1 MWVLYCDENKSV
13 IKYNYKVVKEEKTE
27 VQMMKFSEKAYINR
41 VAITG
46 HTIIDTVLV
55 LAYALEVFKG
65 SRTPGY
71 FTIFALLCIVPV
83 VAEIIIFRKNKESDA
98 IKHIISTG
106 YGILYLF
113 AIFTTNSLLTCT
125 YAFPMFMVI
134 ILYMDVRCCALI
146 FAGALSGNI
155 IYVIYHMLT
164 VGYAPAEI
172 PDVEIRI
179 ACMLL
184 TGIFMVMSSKAVKKV
199 NEEKL
204 RQIQEQ
210 TDAAEAMTDNIL
222 KTSESMITEIAEIS
236 EKVAVMGDSMGK
248 MHDSMGEVSTGSS
261 ETAES
266 VQKQLVRTE
275 QIQTHISRVKE
286 TASLIEK
293 DMENTAE
300 KVSDG
305 RSKMSQ
311 LTLQV
316 DKSTTANNQVL
327 AQMKVL
333 GEYTSQMNTIIETI
347 TSIANSTGM
356 LALNAS
362 IEAAR
367 AGETGR
373 GFAVVAKQIS
383 GLANQTKEATVN
395 ITSLIE
401 NINRELES
409 VEKAVDVVTSGNRE
423 NTESAQI
430 VSENFT
436 GIMEGTD
443 SVARQAENLLK
454 IVEEL
459 EAANRDI
466 VENIQTISAIT
477 EEVSAHANE
486 TYGTCE
492 ENTSMMEAVSG
503 IVANLNEG
511 AQKLRNA
518 R

>member
-1 MWVLYCDENKSV
+1 
-13 IKYNYKVVKEEKTE
+13 
-27 VQMMKFSEKAYINR
+27 MMEYSEKSYINR

-55 LAYALEVFKG
+55 LAYALEMFKG

-71 FTIFALLCIVPV
+71 FTVFALLCIVPV
-83 VAEIIIFRKNKESDA
+83 AAEIIIFRKDNESGA
-98 IKHIISTG
+98 IKHIISIS

-113 AIFTTNSLLTCT
+113 AIFTTTSLLTCT

-146 FAGALSGNI
+146 FAGAFSGNV
-155 IYVIYHMLT
+155 IYVIYHTLT
-164 VGYAPAEI
+164 VGYAPTEI

-184 TGIFMVMSSKAVKKV
+184 TGIFMVMSAKAVKKV
-199 NEEKL
+199 NEEKMK
-204 RQIQEQ
+204 QIQEQ
-210 TDAAEAMTDNIL
+210 TNAAEAMAENIL
-222 KTSESMITEIAEIS
+222 KTSEGMIAEIAEIS
-236 EKVAVMGDSMGK
+236 DKVATMGDSMGK
-248 MHDSMGEVSTGSS
+248 MHDSMGEVTTGSS

-275 QIQTHISRVKE
+275 QIQSHISRVKE
-286 TASLIEK
+286 TASLIEQN
-293 DMENTAE
+293 MENTAE

-311 LTLQV
+311 LSLQV
-316 DKSTTANNQVL
+316 DKSTAANNQVL
-327 AQMKVL
+327 EQMKVL
-333 GEYTSQMNTIIETI
+333 SEYTSQMNTIIETI

-373 GFAVVAKQIS
+373 GFAVVANQIS
-383 GLANQTKEATVN
+383 GLANQTKSATVN

-401 NINRELES
+401 NINRELAS
-409 VEKAVDVVTSGNRE
+409 VEKAVDVVTAGNRE
-423 NTESAQI
+423 NAESAKI
-430 VSENFT
+430 VSENFS

-443 SVARQAENLLK
+443 SVAHQAEELLQ

-486 TYGTCE
+486 TYDACE
-492 ENTSMMEAVSG
+492 ENTSMVESVSG
-503 IVANLNEG
+503 IVVNLNEG
-511 AQKLRNA
+511 AQMLQNA

>member
-1 MWVLYCDENKSV
+1 
-13 IKYNYKVVKEEKTE
+13 
-27 VQMMKFSEKAYINR
+27 MKFSEKSYVNK

-55 LAYALEVFKG
+55 LAYALEVVKG
-65 SRTPGY
+65 SRTLGY
-71 FTIFALLCIVPV
+71 YAIFALLCVAPV
-83 VAEIIIFRKNKESDA
+83 VAEIVIYRKDSESSL
-98 IKHIISTG
+98 IQHIISIS

-113 AIFTTNSLLTCT
+113 AIFTTTSLLTCT

-146 FAGALSGNI
+146 FAGAFGGNVV
-155 IYVIYHMLT
+155 YVIYHFLT
-164 VGYAPAEI
+164 VGYASTEI
-172 PDVEIRI
+172 PDVEIRV

-184 TGIFMVMSSKAVKKV
+184 TGIFMIMTSKAVKKV

-204 RQIQEQ
+204 KQIQEQ
-210 TDAAEAMTDNIL
+210 TSAAEALTENIL
-222 KTSESMITEIAEIS
+222 KTSEGMIAEIAEVS
-236 EKVAVMGDSMGK
+236 DKVTAMGDSMGR
-248 MHDSMGEVSTGSS
+248 MHDSMAEVSTGSS

-266 VQKQLVRTE
+266 VQKQLTRTE
-275 QIQTHISRVKE
+275 QIQSHIGKVKE
-286 TASLIEK
+286 TAALIERS
-293 DMENTAE
+293 MENTAE
-300 KVSDG
+300 KVSEG
-305 RSKMSQ
+305 RTRMDELSG
-311 LTLQV
+311 QV
-316 DKSTTANNQVL
+316 DKSMLANNQVL
-327 AQMKVL
+327 EQMKVL
-333 GEYTSQMNTIIETI
+333 SEYTSQMNTIIETI

-373 GFAVVAKQIS
+373 GFAVVASQIS
-383 GLANQTKEATVN
+383 GLANQTKSATVN
-395 ITSLIE
+395 ITELIE
-401 NINRELES
+401 HINRELSS
-409 VEKAVDVVTSGNRE
+409 VEKAVDAVTEGNRE
-423 NTESAQI
+423 NTESAR
-430 VSENFT
+430 VVTENFS

-443 SVARQAENLLK
+443 SVGRQAGELLR

-486 TYGTCE
+486 TYDACE
-492 ENTSMMEAVSG
+492 ENASLVDAVSG
-503 IVANLNEG
+503 IVSNLNEG
-511 AQKLRNA
+511 AQRLRSV

>member
-1 MWVLYCDENKSV
+1 
-13 IKYNYKVVKEEKTE
+13 
-27 VQMMKFSEKAYINR
+27 MKFSEKLYVNK

-55 LAYALEVFKG
+55 LAYALEVVKG
-65 SRTPGY
+65 SRTLGY
-71 FTIFALLCIVPV
+71 YAIFALLCVAPV
-83 VAEIIIFRKNKESDA
+83 VAEIVIYRKDSESSL
-98 IKHIISTG
+98 IQHIISIS

-113 AIFTTNSLLTCT
+113 AIFTTTSLLTCT

-146 FAGALSGNI
+146 FAGAFGGNVV
-155 IYVIYHMLT
+155 YVIYHFLT
-164 VGYAPAEI
+164 VGYASTEI
-172 PDVEIRI
+172 PDVEIRV

-184 TGIFMVMSSKAVKKV
+184 TGIFMIMTSKAVKKV

-204 RQIQEQ
+204 KQIQEQ
-210 TDAAEAMTDNIL
+210 TSAAEALTENIL
-222 KTSESMITEIAEIS
+222 KTSEGMITEIAEVS
-236 EKVAVMGDSMGK
+236 DKVTAMGNSMGR
-248 MHDSMGEVSTGSS
+248 MHDSMAEVSTGSS

-266 VQKQLVRTE
+266 VQKQLTRTE
-275 QIQTHISRVKE
+275 QIQSHIGKVKE
-286 TASLIEK
+286 TAALIERS
-293 DMENTAE
+293 MENTAE
-300 KVSDG
+300 KVSEG
-305 RSKMSQ
+305 RTRMDELSG
-311 LTLQV
+311 QV
-316 DKSTTANNQVL
+316 DKSMLANNQVL
-327 AQMKVL
+327 EQMKVL
-333 GEYTSQMNTIIETI
+333 SEYTSQMNTIIETI

-373 GFAVVAKQIS
+373 GFAVVASQIS
-383 GLANQTKEATVN
+383 GLANQTKSATVN
-395 ITSLIE
+395 ITELIE
-401 NINRELES
+401 HINRELSS
-409 VEKAVDVVTSGNRE
+409 VEKAVDAVTEGNRE
-423 NTESAQI
+423 NTESAR
-430 VSENFT
+430 VVTENFS

-443 SVARQAENLLK
+443 SVGRQAGELLR

-486 TYGTCE
+486 TYDACE
-492 ENTSMMEAVSG
+492 ENASLVDAVSG
-503 IVANLNEG
+503 IVSNLNEG
-511 AQKLRNA
+511 AQRLRSV